1 MNKMK
6 TFLVLF
12 VLLFSSSVF
21 AETYY
26 CVEEGH
32 VGFDRSQKMKMTE
45 FNTYNFKIDIDYEL
59 QKIKEDKNDYYFGFI
74 SAIQQSCVVYLGI
87 INCIN
92 DVGSTFIFSEHSQ
105 VFYSSSLY
113 LRNSI
118 NPDDVWMSYGS
129 CSKF

>member
-1 MNKMK
+1 MK
-6 TFLVLF
+6 TFLILF

-21 AETYY
+21 SETYY

-45 FNTYNFKIDIDYEL
+45 FSTSNFTIDIDYEL

-74 SAIQQSCVVYLGI
+74 SAIQQSCVVYQGI

-92 DVGSTFIFSEHSQ
+92 DVGSTFIFSEQSK
-105 VFYSSSLY
+105 VFYSSVLY
-113 LRNSI
+113 LRNKI
-118 NPDDVWMSYGS
+118 NSDDISMSYGS